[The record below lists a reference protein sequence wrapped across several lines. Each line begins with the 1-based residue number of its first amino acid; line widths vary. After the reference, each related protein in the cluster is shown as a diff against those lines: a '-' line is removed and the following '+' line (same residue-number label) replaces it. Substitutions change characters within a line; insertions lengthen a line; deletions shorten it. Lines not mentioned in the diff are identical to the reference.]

1 MFRMRLQLLIIS
13 LVVFHNIFLYRIF
26 FQLNRLYIKQQDPSF
41 IIRRIF
47 EAIDLYVDGEELL
60 ISFEVLRYRR
70 PSMEISSWK

>member
-1 MFRMRLQLLIIS
+1 MFRMGLQLLIIS
-13 LVVFHNIFLYRIF
+13 LVFHNIFFYRIF

-41 IIRRIF
+41 IIHRIL